1 VAKKKSG
8 MGLESKII
16 NMADRLKDEEDR
28 KLEALFASEPIADDG
43 FSARVM
49 ARVRRQIWVRR
60 LSLPL
65 AFVIGASIAA
75 RPLMQL
81 VDTLAG
87 LLEFIPRTLASNLE
101 VLPTLQAPQ
110 MQSILLGILLLLAAM
125 TAGKLVN
132 R

>member
-1 VAKKKSG
+1 
-8 MGLESKII
+8 
-16 NMADRLKDEEDR
+16 MADRLKDEEDR

>member
-1 VAKKKSG
+1 
-8 MGLESKII
+8 MESKII

-28 KLEALFASEPIADDG
+28 KLESLFASEPIADDG
-43 FSARVM
+43 FSSRVM

-65 AFVIGASIAA
+65 AFVLGASIAA

-81 VDTLAG
+81 VDALAG
-87 LLEFIPRTLASNLE
+87 MLEFIPRTLASNLT
-101 VLPTLQAPQ
+101 VLPAMQAPQ
-110 MQSILLGILLLLAAM
+110 LQSILFGILLLLAAM

>member
-8 MGLESKII
+8 MVLESKII

-43 FSARVM
+43 FSSRVM

-65 AFVIGASIAA
+65 AFVVGASIAA

-81 VDTLAG
+81 VDALAG
-87 LLEFIPRTLASNLE
+87 LLDFIPQTLASN
-101 VLPTLQAPQ
+101 VAGLPAVQAPQ
-110 MQSILLGILLLLAAM
+110 VQSILFGILLLLAAM
-125 TAGKLVN
+125 TAGKLVS